1 MVKIHGLAPR
11 AAWLKSMIWH
21 PVPHG
26 KNMAWHPVPHVTTGL
41 DASPTIDRR
50 LLIGSRQ
57 WPEQQLKTPIVKPVS
72 YPFAPNED
80 HNRTWHGTSSGLHR
94 LNELARQLAHR
105 LANTLP
111 DVSRWHTPH

>member
-72 YPFAPNED
+72 YPFCPKRGSQSNVALNQFWTTSTQ
-80 HNRTWHGTSSGLHR
+80 RTGKAAGASSSNHATR
-94 LNELARQLAHR
+94 R
-105 LANTLP
+105 
-111 DVSRWHTPH
+111 

>member
-80 HNRTWHGTSSGLHR
+80 HNRTWH
-94 LNELARQLAHR
+94 
-105 LANTLP
+105 
-111 DVSRWHTPH
+111 